1 VAYNCVVLIKQV
13 PDTKRITGQA
23 MNDDGTVNRSALP
36 AIFNP
41 EDLNALE
48 LALQIKDKFGGKITV
63 ITMGL
68 PAAAAILRDSLFR
81 GADDAI
87 LITDAR
93 CAASDTLA
101 TSYILRCAVKKID
114 YDIVLC
120 GRQAIDGDT
129 AQVGP
134 QLAEKLGIPQITR
147 VGAQVGE
154 EWQHP
159 QIAQVGPQVVEG
171 LGMPQITSVDKPVE
185 MNGKTITA
193 RRDIGN
199 GWQLVKAKL
208 PVLLTVTGDANEPR
222 FAAAKKMMKYKNART
237 PIEVEQKIKAEN
249 PQADEATIKNLS
261 EQQCTALQK
270 KGLLIKQWDL
280 DFIEADLSWC
290 GRGGSPTKVHR
301 IQSVVLAAKES
312 KNVEPNDQGI
322 SDMIHELIEDKI
334 IA

>member
-13 PDTKRITGQA
+13 PDTKRITGEA
-23 MNDDGTVNRSALP
+23 MNDDGTVNRAALP

-48 LALQIKDKFGGKITV
+48 LALQIKERYGGKATV

-68 PAAAAILRDSLFR
+68 PAASEILRDSLYR

-87 LITDAR
+87 LLTDRR

-101 TSYILRCAVKKID
+101 TSYILSCAVKKLLKRGTEAQRHRGTSH
-114 YDIVLC
+114 DIILC

-134 QLAEKLGIPQITR
+134 QLAEKLGITQITYI
-147 VGAQVGE
+147 E
-154 EWQHP
+154 ELT
-159 QIAQVGPQVVEG
+159 E
-171 LGMPQITSVDKPVE
+171 LKD
-185 MNGKTITA
+185 KTITV
-193 RRDIGN
+193 RRNIGT
-199 GWQLVKAKL
+199 GWQKVQAAL

-222 FAAAKKMMKYKNART
+222 VAAAKKMMKYKKART
-237 PIEVEQKIKAEN
+237 PVEIENEMKANNPNANEQELKSLIEMKQN
-249 PQADEATIKNLS
+249 DLS
-261 EQQCTALQK
+261 D
-270 KGLLIKQWDL
+270 KGLLIKQWNL
-280 DFIEADLSWC
+280 DDIEADLTWC
-290 GRGGSPTKVHR
+290 GRSGSPTKVHR

-312 KNVEPNDQGI
+312 KTIEPSDKGI

>member
-1 VAYNCVVLIKQV
+1 MPYKCLVLIKQV
-13 PDTKRITGQA
+13 PDTKRITGEA

-48 LALQIKDKFGGKITV
+48 LALQIKEQFGGHLTV

-68 PAAAAILRDSLFR
+68 PAASAILRDSLYR

-87 LITDAR
+87 LITDPR

-101 TSYILRCAVKKID
+101 TSYILSCAVKKVD

-134 QLAEKLGIPQITR
+134 QLAEKLGITQITYI
-147 VGAQVGE
+147 E
-154 EWQHP
+154 ELT
-159 QIAQVGPQVVEG
+159 E
-171 LGMPQITSVDKPVE
+171 LD
-185 MNGKTITA
+185 GKTITA
-193 RRDIGN
+193 RRNIGN
-199 GWQLVKAKL
+199 GWQQVKTKL
-208 PVLLTVTGDANEPR
+208 PVLLTVTSDANEPR
-222 FAAAKKMMKYKNART
+222 VAAAKKMMKYKKAMT
-237 PIEVEQKIKAEN
+237 PIGVEQKIKAEN
-249 PQADEATIKNLS
+249 PGADEADVKELVAHKCS
-261 EQQCTALQK
+261 ELEG
-270 KGLLIKQWDL
+270 KGLLIKQWDM
-280 DFIEADLSWC
+280 DVVDADLDWC
-290 GRGGSPTKVHR
+290 GRSGSPTKVHR

-312 KNVEPNDQGI
+312 KDIEPSDKGI

>member
-1 VAYNCVVLIKQV
+1 MGYKCVVLIKQV
-13 PDTKRITGQA
+13 PDTKRITGDV
-23 MNDDGTVNRSALP
+23 MNDDGTVKRSALP

-48 LALQIKDKFGGKITV
+48 MALQIKDKHGGHITV

-68 PAAAAILRDSLFR
+68 PAASAILRDSLFR
-81 GADDAI
+81 GANDAV
-87 LITDAR
+87 LITDPR

-101 TSYILRCAVKKID
+101 TSYILSCAVKKIN

-134 QLAEKLGIPQITR
+134 QLAEKLGITQITY
-147 VGAQVGE
+147 VE
-154 EWQHP
+154 ELP
-159 QIAQVGPQVVEG
+159 E
-171 LGMPQITSVDKPVE
+171 L
-185 MNGKTITA
+185 NGKKITA
-193 RRDIGN
+193 RRNVGN
-199 GWQLVKAKL
+199 GWQQVKAEL

-222 FAAAKKMMKYKNART
+222 VAAAKKMMKYKKAMT
-237 PIEVEQKIKAEN
+237 PIEIEQKIKADN
-249 PQADEATIKNLS
+249 PDADEADIKELA
-261 EQQCTALQK
+261 EHKCGK
-270 KGLLIKQWDL
+270 YIEEGLLMKQWDL
-280 DFIEADLSWC
+280 DAVGANLSWC
-290 GRGGSPTKVHR
+290 GQSGSPTKVHR

-312 KNVEPNDQGI
+312 KNVEPSKKGI

>member
-1 VAYNCVVLIKQV
+1 MAYNCVVLIKQV

-48 LALQIKDKFGGKITV
+48 LALQIKEKFGGTV
-63 ITMGL
+63 TAITMGL
-68 PAAAAILRDSLFR
+68 PSAANVLRDCLYR
-81 GADDAI
+81 GADDVV
-87 LITDAR
+87 LITDIR

-101 TSYILRCAVKKID
+101 TSYIISCAVRKFD

-134 QLAEKLGIPQITR
+134 QLAEKLGITQITYL
-147 VGAQVGE
+147 E
-154 EWQHP
+154 ELT
-159 QIAQVGPQVVEG
+159 E
-171 LGMPQITSVDKPVE
+171 LVDR
-185 MNGKTITA
+185 TITA
-193 RRDIGN
+193 RRNIGN
-199 GWQLVKAKL
+199 GWQLVKAEL
-208 PVLLTVTGDANEPR
+208 PVLLTVTSDTNESR
-222 FAAAKKMMKYKNART
+222 VAAAKKMMKYKNART
-237 PIEVEQKIKAEN
+237 AAEVTKTTKEQN
-249 PQADEATIKNLS
+249 PHADENEIAELVKNKCDSLD
-261 EQQCTALQK
+261 K

-280 DFIEADLSWC
+280 DYIEADLQWC
-290 GRGGSPTKVHR
+290 GRSGSPTKVHR

-312 KNVEPNDQGI
+312 KEIQPTDNGI
-322 SDMIHELIEDKI
+322 ADMIHELIEEKT

>member
-1 VAYNCVVLIKQV
+1 
-13 PDTKRITGQA
+13 
-23 MNDDGTVNRSALP
+23 MNEDGTVNRSALP

-48 LALQIKDKFGGKITV
+48 LALQIKEKYGGFITV

-68 PAAAAILRDSLFR
+68 PAASAVLRDSLYR
-81 GADDAI
+81 GADEAV
-87 LITDAR
+87 LITDQR

-101 TSYILRCAVKKID
+101 TSYILSCAVKRIE

-134 QLAEKLGIPQITR
+134 QLAEKLGIPQITY
-147 VGAQVGE
+147 VE
-154 EWQHP
+154 EL
-159 QIAQVGPQVVEG
+159 IE
-171 LGMPQITSVDKPVE
+171 LSD
-185 MNGKTITA
+185 KTITA
-193 RRDIGN
+193 RQNIGA
-199 GWQLVKAKL
+199 GWQEVRTNL

-222 FAAAKKMMKYKNART
+222 VAAAKKMMKYKNACS
-237 PIEVEQKIKAEN
+237 PIEVEKEVKGDNPDADDDSIKALVERKC
-249 PQADEATIKNLS
+249 DILKE
-261 EQQCTALQK
+261 

-280 DFIEADLSWC
+280 DFLGADLTWC
-290 GRGGSPTKVHR
+290 GRSGSPTKVHR

-312 KNVEPNDQGI
+312 KNIEPSEEGI
-322 SDMIHELIEDKI
+322 SGMIHELIEDKI

>member
-1 VAYNCVVLIKQV
+1 MGYNCVVLIKQV
-13 PDTKRITGQA
+13 PDTKRITGDV
-23 MNDDGTVNRSALP
+23 MNDDGTVKRSALP

-48 LALQIKDKFGGKITV
+48 LALQIKDKFGGHITI

-68 PAAAAILRDSLFR
+68 PAASDILRDSLFR

-87 LITDAR
+87 LITDPR

-101 TSYILRCAVKKID
+101 TSYILSCAVKKLD

-134 QLAEKLGIPQITR
+134 QLAEKLGITQITY
-147 VGAQVGE
+147 VE
-154 EWQHP
+154 EL
-159 QIAQVGPQVVEG
+159 VE
-171 LGMPQITSVDKPVE
+171 L
-185 MNGKTITA
+185 NGKKITA
-193 RRDIGN
+193 RRNIGN
-199 GWQLVKAKL
+199 GFQQVKAAL
-208 PVLLTVTGDANEPR
+208 PILLTVTGDANEPR
-222 FAAAKKMMKYKNART
+222 VAAARKMMKYKNART
-237 PIEVEQKIKAEN
+237 PIEIEQKIKAEN
-249 PQADEATIKNLS
+249 PNANEADIKELIEHKCNALEA
-261 EQQCTALQK
+261 

-280 DFIEADLSWC
+280 DAVDADLTWC
-290 GRGGSPTKVHR
+290 GQSGSPTKVHR

-312 KNVEPNDQGI
+312 KEIEPNTESI
-322 SDMIHELIEDKI
+322 LNMIHELIEDKI

>member
-1 VAYNCVVLIKQV
+1 
-13 PDTKRITGQA
+13 

-48 LALQIKDKFGGKITV
+48 MALDIKDKFGGAVTV

-68 PAAAAILRDSLFR
+68 PAAGSILRDALYR

-101 TSYILRCAVKKID
+101 TSYILSCAVKQVK

-134 QLAEKLGIPQITR
+134 QLAEKLGIPQITY
-147 VGAQVGE
+147 
-154 EWQHP
+154 
-159 QIAQVGPQVVEG
+159 VEK
-171 LGMPQITSVDKPVE
+171 LIELKE
-185 MNGKTITA
+185 RTITA
-193 RRDIGN
+193 QRNIGN
-199 GWQLVKAKL
+199 GWQKVKAAL
-208 PVLLTVTGDANEPR
+208 PVLLTVTADANEPR
-222 FAAAKKMMKYKNART
+222 VAAAKKMMKYKSALAPCEIEQQLKTQNPAAAPDELKALAARKSA
-237 PIEVEQKIKAEN
+237 ELEQK
-249 PQADEATIKNLS
+249 
-261 EQQCTALQK
+261 
-270 KGLLIKQWDL
+270 GVLIKQWNL
-280 DFIEADLSWC
+280 DFLKADLTWC
-290 GRGGSPTKVHR
+290 GRTGSPTKVHR

-312 KNVEPNDQGI
+312 KSIEPTDNGLT
-322 SDMIHELIEDKI
+322 DMIHELIEDKI